1 MEKQIIDD
9 KIKELFIS
17 SRVIA
22 LVGASK
28 KKEKDSNIVM
38 KFLQKSG
45 YKVIPVNPTCINDTI
60 NGERVY
66 GSLLDIK
73 EKVDIVDVFR
83 PSEEAL
89 DIAIKTKEIGAHVLW
104 LQLNIENDKAKEIA
118 IKNKIYYIANRCTK
132 IEFEKLFLNINPT
145 FPGLNS

>member
-45 YKVIPVNPTCINDTI
+45 YKVIPVNPTCVNETI
-60 NGERVY
+60 HGERVY
-66 GSLLDIK
+66 GTLLDIK

-83 PSEEAL
+83 PSKEAEE
-89 DIAIKTKEIGAHVLW
+89 IANQTIKIGAQALW
-104 LQLNIENDKAKEIA
+104 LQLDIKNDKAKDLVM
-118 IKNKIYYIANRCTK
+118 KNKIYYISNKCTK
-132 IEFEKLFLNINPT
+132 IEFERLFR
-145 FPGLNS
+145 GS

>member
-28 KKEKDSNIVM
+28 KKVKDSNIVM

-45 YKVIPVNPTCINDTI
+45 YKVIPVNPAYINDTI
-60 NGERVY
+60 HGERVH
-66 GSLLDIK
+66 GTLLDIK
-73 EKVDIVDVFR
+73 EKVDIVNVFR
-83 PSEEAL
+83 PSEEAI
-89 DIAIKTKEIGAHVLW
+89 DIANQTKEIGAQVLW
-104 LQLNIENDKAKEIA
+104 LQLNIENNKAKEIA
-118 IKNKIYYIANRCTK
+118 LKNKIYYIANKCSK
-132 IEFEKLFLNINPT
+132 IEFEKLFGII
-145 FPGLNS
+145 

>member
-1 MEKQIIDD
+1 MEKQVIDD
-9 KIKELFIS
+9 KIKELFVS

-45 YKVIPVNPTCINDTI
+45 YKVIPVNPTCTNDTI

-83 PSEEAL
+83 PSEEAI
-89 DIAIKTKEIGAHVLW
+89 DIANQTKEIGANVLW

-132 IEFEKLFLNINPT
+132 IEFEKLFGII
-145 FPGLNS
+145 

>member
-45 YKVIPVNPTCINDTI
+45 YKVIPVNPTCISDTI
-60 NGERVY
+60 HGERVY
-66 GSLLDIK
+66 GTLLDIK

-83 PSEEAL
+83 PSEEAI
-89 DIAIKTKEIGAHVLW
+89 DIANQTKEIGAQALW

-118 IKNKIYYIANRCTK
+118 IKNKIYYIANKCTK
-132 IEFEKLFLNINPT
+132 IEFQKLFGII
-145 FPGLNS
+145 

>member
-1 MEKQIIDD
+1 MEKQVIDD

-45 YKVIPVNPTCINDTI
+45 YKVIPVNPTRVNDTI
-60 NGERVY
+60 HGERVY
-66 GSLLDIK
+66 GTLLDIK

-83 PSEEAL
+83 PSEEAV
-89 DIAIKTKEIGAHVLW
+89 DIANQAKEIGAHVLW

-118 IKNKIYYIANRCTK
+118 IKNKIYYIANKCTK
-132 IEFEKLFLNINPT
+132 IEFQKLFGII
-145 FPGLNS
+145 

>member
-1 MEKQIIDD
+1 MEKQVIDD

-45 YKVIPVNPTCINDTI
+45 YKVIPVNPTCINETI

-66 GSLLDIK
+66 GTLLDIK

-83 PSEEAL
+83 PSEETI
-89 DIAIKTKEIGAHVLW
+89 DIANQTKEIGAQVLW

-118 IKNKIYYIANRCTK
+118 TKNKIYYIANKCTK
-132 IEFEKLFLNINPT
+132 IEFEKLFGII
-145 FPGLNS
+145 